1 MIAIIGHTAT
11 ELIYER
17 VDSNQEHRG
26 LTNWKHSP
34 NSKIM
39 KYNISIAKNYLNDKE
54 IKKFESLSTLFLNYA
69 EDMANEHNLM
79 TIQKWM
85 DATDD
90 WLKFQ
95 KKKILSNS
103 SNISHKKALAN
114 ANEEYEKFWIKQ
126 DKKTYIING
135 WIIWEIFKR
144 K

>member
-90 WLKFQ
+90 
-95 KKKILSNS
+95 
-103 SNISHKKALAN
+103 
-114 ANEEYEKFWIKQ
+114 
-126 DKKTYIING
+126 
-135 WIIWEIFKR
+135 
-144 K
+144 